1 MKLYRAYVRFL
12 NFAVR
17 LFGALA
23 LLVGIVSLGCAYA
36 FTEYRGTRVVAG
48 IFLATM
54 GVAVFLARP
63 ITLGHI
69 TRMRQRMG
77 RIEWVLIALRPTL
90 ATGRLGTE
98 STSPAACD
106 HPT

>member
-1 MKLYRAYVRFL
+1 MKYYRAYVRFL

-23 LLVGIVSLGCAYA
+23 LLVGIVSWGCAYA

-48 IFLATM
+48 IFLVAM

-63 ITLGHI
+63 ITIEHI

-77 RIEWVLIALRPTL
+77 RT
-90 ATGRLGTE
+90 
-98 STSPAACD
+98 
-106 HPT
+106 